1 MKNKLLIITASLF
14 FFTTSFANA
23 SEVAVLDIDK
33 IVKESKAMKYI
44 QNRLSKQQDKYQ
56 QLVTDKQEKLEKEQK
71 KLEGKKSVLS
81 KEKFQEEVTIFEG
94 KVDELKEF
102 VDRKQNNLKKA
113 SLDAMSVVNEAVKEI
128 VAQIA
133 KEKDIDIIIQANEAL
148 YFRDD
153 MDISEEVLTK
163 LNKKITKVT
172 IKFD

>member
-14 FFTTSFANA
+14 FFATSFANA

-56 QLVTDKQEKLEKEQK
+56 KLVTKKQQKLEKEQK

-81 KEKFQEEVTIFEG
+81 KEKFQKEVTIFEG
-94 KVDELKEF
+94 KVDELKEY

-113 SLDAMSVVNEAVKEI
+113 SLDAMSKVNEAVKEI

-133 KEKDIDIIIQANEAL
+133 KENDIDIIIQANEAL
-148 YFRDD
+148 YFKDN

-163 LNKKITKVT
+163 LNKKISKVA